1 METPSRRVWLITGC
15 STGFGF
21 ELCKLVLAQDDLL
34 IATARQL
41 DPLAELQPRFTGQLL
56 TLQLDVTDKSNVAR
70 VVAAGIQEFGR
81 IDVLVNNAGYGLAG
95 TLEEATD
102 EEIRDQFETNL
113 FGTLSVTRAV
123 LPHMRQQR
131 SGRILVLSSI
141 AGLVSNHGLCLYNG
155 SKYALEGVFEGLAQD
170 VGLMGIRITLVEP
183 GPFRTKF
190 AGSSLKQATPI
201 ADYADT
207 AGRIRQYFEKVD
219 GSQEGDPV
227 RAAQILIDVVKM
239 ERPPLRLLL
248 GKVAFNRLRE
258 KYNRVLKDAEDW
270 QAVTLSADYPE
281 AGPN

>member
-1 METPSRRVWLITGC
+1 MENTSRRVWLITGC

-21 ELCKLVLAQDDLL
+21 ELCKRVLAQGDLL
-34 IATARQL
+34 VATSRNL
-41 DPLAELQPRFTGQLL
+41 DPLADLQPTFDGQLL
-56 TLQLDVTDKSNVAR
+56 TLQLDVTNGSNVRR
-70 VVAAGIQEFGR
+70 VVAAAIQEFGR

-102 EEIRDQFETNL
+102 EEIRDQFDTNL
-113 FGTLSVTRAV
+113 FGTLAVTRAV

-170 VGLMGIRITLVEP
+170 VAPLGIRVSIIEP

-190 AGSSLKQATPI
+190 AGSSLKQTEPI
-201 ADYADT
+201 ADYAET

-219 GSQEGDPV
+219 GTQEGDPE
-227 RAAQILIDVVKM
+227 RAAQILVDLVNM
-239 ERPPLRLLL
+239 DRPPLRLLL
-248 GKVAFNRLRE
+248 GKVALNRLRE
-258 KYNRVLKDAEDW
+258 KYNRVLKDAEQW